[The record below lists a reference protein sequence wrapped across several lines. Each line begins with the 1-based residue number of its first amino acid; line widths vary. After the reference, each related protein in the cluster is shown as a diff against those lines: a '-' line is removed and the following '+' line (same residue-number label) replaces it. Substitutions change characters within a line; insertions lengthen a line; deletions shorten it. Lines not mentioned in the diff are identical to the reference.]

1 MTDPDMSEG
10 PDPRQL
16 AKLARRTMSA
26 MEWRQKFRRID
37 FLGASFWYRT
47 QLDFFAAGCTGIHQR
62 LIYGGN
68 QTGKTLCCAAEVVW
82 HATGAY
88 PSWWTGW
95 RPKKKGGLRIWASGE
110 SVALVRDSIQR
121 HLCGFPEIGT
131 GLIPAE
137 SFHGKVIMVPGGTG
151 AVDTVFVQHVDEDG
165 NPDGISS
172 ISFKSFEQRRERLQS
187 ETVDLVWI
195 DERCSSEIYAEFLA
209 RTSATNGHLL
219 VSFTPVGAGAAG
231 GVTYRFLSEP
241 SPDRRAF
248 RIPGDEARHISADRR
263 AELAGE
269 YSEAERETRLE
280 GHPQLGSGPVF
291 PIELLGGLIKEF
303 DKETMVPDDA
313 RHTVGIDF
321 GFNHPFAA
329 VWIAWTAQYLWVIDS
344 FRVDRLTPMY
354 HVQRIHNMT
363 GGLRIP
369 IAWPHD
375 GHVHSPNNGIA
386 LIQEYKQNGANV
398 LPSHAVNHGT
408 TNYSVDPALEE
419 IRAMMYAGT
428 LIINPANR
436 ELLDELRNYHRDEDY
451 RVVKQMD
458 DLVSAFRY
466 AVMMRRSGKPREQC
480 RGIGFGNL
488 PYAHQNAT
496 RDPKNRFARG
506 SANHP
511 GGSFDPFTG
520 RMP

>member
-1 MTDPDMSEG
+1 MAAEHEG
-10 PDPRQL
+10 PDPRHL

-26 MEWRQKFRRID
+26 MEWRQKYRRLD
-37 FLGASFWYRT
+37 FLGSGFWYRT
-47 QLDFFAAGCTGIHQR
+47 QLDFFAAGSTGIHQR

-68 QTGKTLCCAAEVVW
+68 QTGKTICCAAEIVW

-95 RPKKKGGLRIWASGE
+95 RCKKKGLRIWASGE
-110 SVALVRDSIQR
+110 LVSLVRDLIQR

-209 RTSATNGHLL
+209 RTSATDGHLL

-241 SPDRRAF
+241 SPDRRPF
-248 RIPGDEARHISADRR
+248 RIPGAEARHISSARR
-263 AELAGE
+263 SELAGE

-291 PIELLGGLIKEF
+291 PIELLGGLVKEF
-303 DKETMVPDDA
+303 DKESMIPDDA
-313 RHTVGIDF
+313 RHIIGIDF
-321 GFNHPFAA
+321 GYDHPFAA
-329 VWIAWTAQYLWVIDS
+329 VWLAWNQQYFWIIDS
-344 FRVDRLTPMY
+344 FRVERLTPMY
-354 HVQRIHNMT
+354 HVARIHNMT
-363 GGLRIP
+363 SGLRIP

-375 GHVHSPNNGIA
+375 GHVADKGSGIA
-386 LIQEYKQNGANV
+386 LVQQYREAGGNMLPGHAENYGA
-398 LPSHAVNHGT
+398 G
-408 TNYSVDPALEE
+408 NYSVEPALEQL
-419 IRAMMYAGT
+419 RALMFSGQLM
-428 LIINPANR
+428 INPANR
-436 ELLDELRNYHRDEDY
+436 ELIDELRNYHRDEDF
-451 RVVKQMD
+451 RIVKQMD
-458 DLVSAFRY
+458 DLVSALRY

-480 RGIGFGNL
+480 RGVGFGNL
-488 PYAHQNAT
+488 PFAYQNPAG
-496 RDPKNRFARG
+496 RDARVRYARG
-506 SANHP
+506 SNSHP
-511 GGSFDPFTG
+511 DGSFDVFTG